1 MENIFDYYIFDEEDV
16 EEFVKAYE
24 KGVNQSELL
33 KLLNEPVNRLKEQI
47 KRTKFRLR
55 KKLGDTKV
63 FIHLCPNCYHLV
75 I

>member
-55 KKLGDTKV
+55 K
-63 FIHLCPNCYHLV
+63 N
-75 I
+75 